1 MNEKNQITLLVI
13 ITLGLVL
20 AVNLAPY
27 LGVFEGEAVVSDYSA
42 VFYADGTLEETF
54 TYKVNAEG
62 KKFLFRF
69 WETRLSLEENPFS
82 HVKLIDIEAPS
93 GTIRYVKEY
102 SGALTLLDEATQL
115 VKSSISN
122 LAYRSEAGVYNP
134 VGYEPGEYT
143 VKYTFKFAPPL
154 EYDDDYVHLNLK
166 LASEHL
172 PYKRVR
178 VAFEDPGYILNS
190 YPHPPTLRRST
201 DKNMI
206 VFTGAS
212 GEDELLEFE
221 FLMTKEALGTLEGVE
236 RHVEGVKDLT
246 VEANRRYSIEVL
258 SATGLLWI
266 ARIAGLVV
274 PLWLYRLWSKE
285 GQEQEYVVPRTLSF
299 IPNKSRTPW
308 IVNLIFKKGVSD
320 FDEDAFYATML
331 NLHIQDKIKITP
343 DEKGARVEILND
355 RGLDLYEIKVMS
367 FLRSIA
373 IDGVITPESM
383 KEIAKRGKANAA
395 GGEKLWGI
403 QHSYSSLTNGT
414 DDNIAKEYTVDG
426 REKLIIP
433 AILCLVYLMT
443 MVGLFT
449 FSVLADWVF
458 LRAAGYAF
466 IVLVQIIIA
475 AIFPSTLFGYWK
487 DDNLREKLQWDAFK
501 NHLADFSQLDKYGPE
516 DISMWGQWL
525 VYGTALG
532 VGDKVA
538 EAMEMLEIDYAPM
551 RMVHT
556 YPYWFRPITTA
567 PVYRSASSSGGKG
580 GGFGGGGGG
589 GFGGGGGS
597 GGGGGGV
604 R

>member
-13 ITLGLVL
+13 ITLGLSI
-20 AVNLAPY
+20 AVNILPY
-27 LGVFEGEAVVSDYSA
+27 LGVFEGDAVVSDYSA

-54 TYKVNAEG
+54 TYKVNVEG

-69 WETRLSLEENPFS
+69 WETKLLLGDNPYT
-82 HVKLIDIEAPS
+82 HVRLIDIEAPS
-93 GTIRYVKEY
+93 GTIRYIKEHT
-102 SGALTLLDEATQL
+102 GTTTLLDEASPNI
-115 VKSSISN
+115 KSNISN
-122 LAYRSEAGVYNP
+122 LAYRSEAGAYNP
-134 VGYEPGEYT
+134 IGYEPGEYT
-143 VKYTFKFAPPL
+143 VKYTFKFVPPL

-172 PYKRVR
+172 PYKNVR

-206 VFTGAS
+206 VFTGSS
-212 GEDELLEFE
+212 GEDDLLEFE
-221 FLMTKEALGTLEGVE
+221 FLMTKEALGTLDGIE
-236 RHVEGVKDLT
+236 RQVDDVKALT
-246 VEANRRYSIEVL
+246 VDANRRYSIEYL
-258 SATGLLWI
+258 GATGLLWV
-266 ARIAGLVV
+266 ARLAGLVV
-274 PLWLYRLWSKE
+274 PIWLYRLWRNE
-285 GQEQEYVVPRTLSF
+285 GMEQDFVVPRTLSF
-299 IPNKSRTPW
+299 IPNKGRTPR
-308 IVNLIFKKGVSD
+308 IVNLVFKKGVSD
-320 FDEDAFYATML
+320 YDEDAFYATML
-331 NLHIQDKIKITP
+331 NLHIRDKISVTP

-355 RGLDLYEIKVMS
+355 KGLDLYENKVIE
-367 FLRSIA
+367 FIRSISP
-373 IDGVITPESM
+373 DGVITARDMVRLAETGKSTESGGM
-383 KEIAKRGKANAA
+383 KLYNIQAK
-395 GGEKLWGI
+395 
-403 QHSYSSLTNGT
+403 YSELTSGT
-414 DDNIAKEYTVDG
+414 DDDIANEFTVSG
-426 REKLIIP
+426 RGKLAKPVVLIFGYII
-433 AILCLVYLMT
+433 AMFGI
-443 MVGLFT
+443 FT
-449 FSVLADWVF
+449 FSMLAEWVF
-458 LRAAGYAF
+458 LGAAGYA
-466 IVLVQIIIA
+466 IVPLLQIIIA

-487 DDNLREKLQWDAFK
+487 DDNLREKLQWDAFQR
-501 NHLADFSQLDKYGPE
+501 HLSDFSQLDKYGPE

-567 PVYRSASSSGGKG
+567 RTYQSTRSSGGSG
-580 GGFGGGGGG
+580 GGGGGG